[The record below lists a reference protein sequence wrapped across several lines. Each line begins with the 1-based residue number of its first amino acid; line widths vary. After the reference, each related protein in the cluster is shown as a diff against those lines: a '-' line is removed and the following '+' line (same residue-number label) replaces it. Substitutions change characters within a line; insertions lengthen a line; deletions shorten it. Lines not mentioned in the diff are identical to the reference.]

1 MKLERSLLDIV
12 YYSSRRMMF
21 HIFVEA
27 SYRKENRIVSTLPL
41 YIERNA
47 TGIKMRNVKWIGGN
61 D

>member
-12 YYSSRRMMF
+12 YYSFRRMMF

>member
-41 YIERNA
+41 YFERNA
-47 TGIKMRNVKWIGGN
+47 TGIKMRNVK
-61 D
+61 